1 MVFKSLVVHDESGG
15 FIGDSLFMFTL
26 SGLVSEHRGDLARGF
41 IWWVG
46 NNFWGKRM
54 ERIL

>member
-15 FIGDSLFMFTL
+15 FVGDSLFMFTL